1 MDELSRVPYRL
12 EGLELFEVGVFQ
24 HVCFDFKPIES
35 LKADAKKAEI
45 HLLTGSNGS
54 GKSTILYAISDIFR
68 EPSTDYLSSQKFATN
83 NSYVSFKF
91 EGLAGLLA
99 RKEVKARSVFGEY
112 QRFYSDSNRGLY
124 WGYDVSEWYSK
135 IILYKEWASQYDPK
149 NIGSQNK
156 FPFAVFT
163 YSGLRNVQQTEIGAI
178 QAITNSPFEHALSFE
193 NSIRPQLILQWIA
206 NNRTSAALARADND
220 SADAEK
226 YDLALGRIT
235 TLIKDICDLDVAFKL
250 DRSPL
255 SVSLILNGVSVRFD
269 GLPDGLK
276 SIISWVA
283 DLSLRLEAIP
293 WEQQDR
299 DVFSQPIIL
308 LLDEIDIHLHP
319 KWQRRIL
326 PAVQKLLPNAQIFAS
341 THSPFV
347 VGSVEDAWVYQ
358 LPEINQQATSGII
371 EGIPSA
377 AGKSYQLILEE
388 IFGVSEEFDVETEQL
403 FDGFY
408 KERDSV
414 IKTKSISDKFLELAK
429 QVANRGEEARFII
442 ERELRQ
448 VSRLISQEVE
458 LA

>member
-1 MDELSRVPYRL
+1 MDELARIPYRL
-12 EGLELFEVGVFQ
+12 EGIELFQVGVFEKA
-24 HVCFDFKPIES
+24 CFDFKPIES
-35 LKADAKKAEI
+35 LEADVKKAEI

-54 GKSTILYAISDIFR
+54 GKSTVLYAISDIFR
-68 EPSTDYLSSQKFATN
+68 EVYSGYLSSRKFATN
-83 NSYVSFKF
+83 DSYVSFKF
-91 EGLAGLLA
+91 EGHAGLLS
-99 RKEVKARSVFGEY
+99 RKEIKEASTFGDY
-112 QRFYSDSNRGLY
+112 QLLDDHSGIGSFFGYGKNSWKSPLY
-124 WGYDVSEWYSK
+124 
-135 IILYKEWASQYDPK
+135 LYKQWAASYDPK
-149 NIGSQNK
+149 NINSQSK
-156 FPFAVFT
+156 FSFAVFA
-163 YSGLRNVQQTEIGAI
+163 YSGLRNVQQLEIGSI

-206 NNRTSAALARADND
+206 NNRTLAALALADKD
-220 SADAEK
+220 AKDAEK
-226 YDLALGRIT
+226 YDLALSRLT
-235 TLIKDICDLDVAFKL
+235 NLIEDICDLKVEFKL
-250 DRSPL
+250 ERSPL
-255 SVSLILNGVSVRFD
+255 SVALTVNGVSIKFD

-283 DLSLRLEAIP
+283 DLSLRLESIP
-293 WEQQDR
+293 WEHQDR

-358 LPEINQQATSGII
+358 LPEANQQATSGII

-388 IFGVSEEFDVETEQL
+388 IFGVSEEFDIETEQL
-403 FDGFY
+403 FDNFY
-408 KERDSV
+408 KARDLV
-414 IKTKSISDKFLELAK
+414 IKSKQGVVEFLELAK
-429 QVANRGEEARFII
+429 KIADRGEEARFII

-448 VSRLISQEVE
+448 VSRLISQELV